1 MSEATPDLQQQIDR
15 LNNIVQAL
23 IAQRNNL
30 SDQLVLEQVKVA
42 ELSAQLNPGPAP
54 SLNEHDDNDGT

>member
-1 MSEATPDLQQQIDR
+1 MSEATPDLQAQIDR

-23 IAQRNNL
+23 IAQRNSL

-42 ELSAQLNPGPAP
+42 ELSAQLNTDPAP
-54 SLNEHDDNDGT
+54 HVHDDDDGT

>member
-1 MSEATPDLQQQIDR
+1 MTEATVTPQQQIDR

-23 IAQRNNL
+23 IAQRNAL

-42 ELSAQLNPGPAP
+42 ELTAQLGEPALEVEQ
-54 SLNEHDDNDGT
+54 SVEDDS

>member
-42 ELSAQLNPGPAP
+42 ELSAQLNPAP

>member
-1 MSEATPDLQQQIDR
+1 MTEATATPQQQIDR

-23 IAQRNNL
+23 IGQRNAL

-42 ELSAQLNPGPAP
+42 ELQAQLGAPTMEAAP
-54 SLNEHDDNDGT
+54 SQEDDE

>member
-1 MSEATPDLQQQIDR
+1 MTEATATPQQQIDR

-23 IAQRNNL
+23 IAQRNAL

-42 ELSAQLNPGPAP
+42 ELTAQLGAP
-54 SLNEHDDNDGT
+54 VTEVEQVPEDDN

>member
-1 MSEATPDLQQQIDR
+1 MTEATVTPQQQIDR

-23 IAQRNNL
+23 IAQRNAL

-42 ELSAQLNPGPAP
+42 ELTAQLGEPTLEVEQ
-54 SLNEHDDNDGT
+54 SVEDDS